1 MANLK
6 REVFTVANN
15 NGTNIVMQKMK
26 DNLLCMM

>member
-6 REVFTVANN
+6 KVFTVANN

-26 DNLLCMM
+26 DNLLCIL